1 MSLGQL
7 ERFLRR
13 KARELLADLV
23 QLSTFGFQERSVASV
38 TPRYFLVLA
47 KASWCPWML

>member
-1 MSLGQL
+1 MSFGQL

-23 QLSTFGFQERSVASV
+23 RQSTCGFQERSLASV
-38 TPRYFLVLA
+38 TPKYFPVLT